1 MAGKTRDLSYMALMT
16 ALLVLCAWLTIP
28 LGPVTFTMQTFGV
41 FAALGILGGRRGTAA
56 ILVYLALGLV
66 GLPVF
71 SGFSGGPAGFMTPTG
86 GYLLGFLAAALLYW
100 GLTGRGVPQAPAMV
114 LGLLACY
121 AFGTA
126 WFFLLYGGDLWGILT
141 LCVLPYVLPDCLKLI
156 LALAVTRRVSQAIPR

>member
-141 LCVLPYVLPDCLKLI
+141 LCVLPYVVPDCLKLI
-156 LALAVTRRVSQAIPR
+156 LALAVSRRVGRAIPR

>member
-141 LCVLPYVLPDCLKLI
+141 LCVLPYVVPDCLKLI

>member
-1 MAGKTRDLSYMALMT
+1 MTGKTRSLTYIALMT
-16 ALLVLCAWLTIP
+16 ALLVLCSWLTLP

-41 FAALGILGGRRGTAA
+41 FAALGILGGRRGTVTV
-56 ILVYLALGLV
+56 LVYLALGLV

-100 GLTGRGVPQAPAMV
+100 ALTDRGLPQAAAMA

-121 AFGTA
+121 GLGTA
-126 WFFLLYGGDLWGILT
+126 WFFLLYGGEIWGILT
-141 LCVLPYVLPDCLKLI
+141 LCVIPYLLPDCLKLI
-156 LALAVTRRVSQAIPR
+156 LALAVTRRVSRVIPR